1 MRCRYCSDTYYG
13 GKLANYDIQKS
24 LNELIAND
32 KIRDDVQVAW
42 GGGEPTIVKK
52 DFDKIIELV
61 NEKLNLKHKDF
72 F

>member
-13 GKLANYDIQKS
+13 GKLAKYDIQKS

-42 GGGEPTIVKK
+42 GGGEPTIVK

-61 NEKLNLKHKDF
+61 NKKLNLNTKIF